1 MSKLSQETIDRIE
14 ADAISWSE
22 NQYGHDD
29 VNKDYLEGALHE
41 AGRAQPVIDL
51 SQEIVMLFDP
61 TRRHVLVPADVIL
74 RLSNAIAKYKEV
86 SNG

>member
-1 MSKLSQETIDRIE
+1 MSKLSKETRERIK

-41 AGRAQPVIDL
+41 AGRAKELADALEKVL
-51 SQEIVMLFDP
+51 SVTSWMEE
-61 TRRHVLVPADVIL
+61 
-74 RLSNAIAKYKEV
+74 NAYKHQIRKVVNTALAKYKEV